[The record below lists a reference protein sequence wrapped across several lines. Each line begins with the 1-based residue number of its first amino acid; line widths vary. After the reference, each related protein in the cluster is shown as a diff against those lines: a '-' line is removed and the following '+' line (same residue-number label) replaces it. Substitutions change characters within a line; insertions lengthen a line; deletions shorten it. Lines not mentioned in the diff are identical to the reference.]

1 MALSSFESDVVT
13 LILYF
18 VYLWF
23 GLLALFIFSSC
34 IIKSFYSFILFFAQ
48 YWLRCSISTEGMG
61 LISVDRIE
69 IVLWDVKAY
78 IMIEGFG
85 VSFFEPSAN
94 SFFRITVGKARVE
107 YIHSTPSTPSDAV
120 R

>member
-1 MALSSFESDVVT
+1 MAPSSFESDLVT

-34 IIKSFYSFILFFAQ
+34 IIKSVYSFILFIAQ

-61 LISVDRIE
+61 LISVDRME
-69 IVLWDVKAY
+69 IFLWDVKAY
-78 IMIEGFG
+78 IIIESIG
-85 VSFFEPSAN
+85 VSFFEPFSN

-107 YIHSTPSTPSDAV
+107 YIHSTPSMPSDAI